1 MNRLAMTLGLLSLT
15 TAACASAGGAEAQ
28 RTPYPRDDYRGSGR
42 MPMVSVW
49 MAGGTVLRQGQ
60 RAHVSFR
67 ADRDAYVTVVRIDT
81 DGRLS
86 ILYPASPY
94 HQRRVRGGATYQASG
109 PRSFRVDDR
118 VGLGYVFAIASD
130 QPFDYS
136 SLAYGRHWSY
146 GRVRHVRYDPFEAM
160 HDLAEM
166 IMWDRHSRY
175 SMDYAEYHVGRRVPF
190 PRYMCIE
197 IYRGDPYAYPCRRF
211 ATVYRSSPY
220 RYGHSRYYGY
230 PERVVY
236 VREPVRYQPIEQKSA
251 QQPPSR
257 VAPSDAIERRR
268 RDGDDGVDQRRSV
281 PANQPRRVERDRDG
295 STGTAA
301 PAPRREVES
310 RERSEPATQREDPRA
325 APRRAPESGETRAP
339 ETRERTEPARQP
351 AEPGTAPRSEPEAHS
366 AEPRSAAPQR
376 PSRERSSSPPERQT
390 RERSSSPPERQTQER
405 SSSPPERQTQERSSS
420 PPERQTRERSSS
432 PPERQTQE
440 RREGGNAAAGASN
453 AAERRRRPPE

>member
-15 TAACASAGGAEAQ
+15 TAACASAGGVEAQ
-28 RTPYPRDDYRGSGR
+28 RTPYPHDDYRGSGR
-42 MPMVSVW
+42 VPMVSVW

-86 ILYPASPY
+86 ILYPTNP
-94 HQRRVRGGATYQASG
+94 HQQRRLRGGATYQASG

-160 HDLAEM
+160 HHLAEM
-166 IMWDRHSRY
+166 IMWDRRSRY

-190 PRYMCIE
+190 PRYMCVE

-220 RYGHSRYYGY
+220 RYGHSTYYGY
-230 PERVVY
+230 PSRVVY
-236 VREPVRYQPIEQKSA
+236 IREPVRYQPIEQKSA
-251 QQPPSR
+251 QQPPSQ

-281 PANQPRRVERDRDG
+281 PANQPRRVESESDG
-295 STGTAA
+295 SRGNAA
-301 PAPRREVES
+301 PPAPRREVES
-310 RERSEPATQREDPRA
+310 RERSEPANQQVDPRA
-325 APRRAPESGETRAP
+325 TPRRAPETSDSRAP
-339 ETRERTEPARQP
+339 EARERTAPARQP
-351 AEPGTAPRSEPEAHS
+351 AEPRAAPRREPEPRA
-366 AEPRSAAPQR
+366 AEPRNAAPQR
-376 PSRERSSSPPERQT
+376 ERQ
-390 RERSSSPPERQTQER
+390 
-405 SSSPPERQTQERSSS
+405 
-420 PPERQTRERSSS
+420 ERSSS

-440 RREGGNAAAGASN
+440 RREGGNPGASN